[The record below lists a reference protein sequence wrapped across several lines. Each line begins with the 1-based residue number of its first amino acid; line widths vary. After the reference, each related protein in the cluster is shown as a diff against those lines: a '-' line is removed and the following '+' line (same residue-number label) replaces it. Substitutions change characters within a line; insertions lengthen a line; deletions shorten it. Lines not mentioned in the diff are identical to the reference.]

1 MCPDQPGVKHRRRAA
16 FEAAAST
23 KLRLLRWRRV
33 LRRAGQR
40 LRGCVV
46 SHDRRADTPLVLR
59 PRKQLQLQKWTPP
72 SRGLMSEATS
82 TTHGPVR
89 RGDGAQ

>member
-1 MCPDQPGVKHRRRAA
+1 MCPYHPGVKHRRRAA

-23 KLRLLRWRRV
+23 KLRLLWWRRV
-33 LRRAGQR
+33 LWCARQR

-46 SHDRRADTPLVLR
+46 SHDRRADMSLVLR
-59 PRKQLQLQKWTPP
+59 PRKQPQLQKWTPP
-72 SRGLMSEATS
+72 SRGRLSEATS
-82 TTHGPVR
+82 TTHGSVR